1 MNRIPMVIIIRFA
14 NEGKLIFRN
23 VRKNLQ
29 DYMIYFLTLMISV
42 SMFYAFN
49 SVQTQPALKDLDA
62 TKQLLSDQLGILL
75 STLSVVVAIVLA
87 FLILYANQFL
97 LRRRKKELGIY
108 TLLGMEKGRISRI
121 FAGETL
127 CVGLLSLV
135 SGLILGL
142 FLSQGLS
149 IFSLRLFAIDMSNFQ
164 VVFSVSALKKTIVCF
179 ALIFL
184 IVMIFNVRTVSSVKL
199 VDLLIA
205 SRKNEDRHIKNK
217 TAQIGIAVF
226 SVICMVSSGAIIQ
239 HYGILPSRENPWFQI
254 AIILLSVG
262 TVLFF
267 FSISTASLTA
277 IQADRNFY
285 LKGLNT
291 FFIRQIGS
299 KIQTDFLTMSVVCGL
314 LTVSI
319 CGLSV
324 GISSALT
331 MNEAAR
337 LALPYDLNVVAD
349 IDVSGETDIASYL
362 KSRDADM
369 DLYAENVIQISLYE
383 AEITYG
389 SLFEGQEL
397 NLWHIDSE
405 IPQMGVCVISVS
417 DFNRA
422 LAVQGKP
429 PIELADN
436 EFLLNCNYKGTMQ
449 YIDTFLQSGKEIVL
463 GGSAL
468 QSGRDK
474 PLTETYWMTSVGN
487 NDRGTF
493 IVPDYITSSLKK
505 DVNILLVQ
513 YKPGT
518 NTDEV
523 LQKMIPIGLEWETE
537 GYRYTEK
544 NMMSSMYYGSCALLV
559 FLCCY
564 IGLVFLL
571 ICAALLSL
579 KQLTETADNIYRYG
593 LLQKLGTD
601 SQLLCGALFKQIA
614 IFFVAPL
621 LLAGI
626 FSAFGTSK
634 ITAVVEEFL
643 NMHIATNIGGTV
655 LMFLIVYGGYFIAT
669 YLSCK
674 HMVMENQ
681 IEELEI

>member
-1 MNRIPMVIIIRFA
+1 MKIR
-14 NEGKLIFRN
+14 KLIFRN

-29 DYMIYFLTLMISV
+29 DYLIYFLTLMISV

-49 SVQTQPALKDLDA
+49 SVQTQPALNDLDA
-62 TKQLLSDQLGILL
+62 TKQLLSNQLGILL
-75 STLSVVVAIVLA
+75 STLSVVIAIVLA

-97 LRRRKKELGIY
+97 LKRRKKELGIY
-108 TLLGMEKGRISRI
+108 TLLGMEKGKISRI

-127 CVGLLSLV
+127 CVGIISLV

-142 FLSQGLS
+142 LLSQGLS
-149 IFSLRLFAIDMSNFQ
+149 IFSLRLFAVDMSKFQ
-164 VVFSVSALKKTIVCF
+164 IVFSMSALKKTIGCF

-184 IVMIFNVRTVSSVKL
+184 IVMIFNVQTVSSVKL
-199 VDLLIA
+199 IDLLTA

-217 TAQIGIAVF
+217 TAQICFATL
-226 SVICMVSSGAIIQ
+226 SVVCMVSSGVIIQ
-239 HYGILPSRENPWFQI
+239 HYGILPSRENSWFQI
-254 AIILLSVG
+254 AVILLAVG
-262 TVLFF
+262 TALFF
-267 FSISTASLTA
+267 FSISAVLLTA
-277 IQADRNFY
+277 IQADKNLY

-291 FFIRQIGS
+291 FLSRQIGS
-299 KIQTDFLTMSVVCGL
+299 KIQTDFLTMSVICGL

-319 CGLSV
+319 CSLSV

-331 MNEAAR
+331 MNETSKA
-337 LALPYDLNVVAD
+337 ALPYDLNVISDTD
-349 IDVSGETDIASYL
+349 ISGETDITSYL
-362 KSRDADM
+362 KSRDVDM
-369 DLYAENVIQISLYE
+369 DIYAENAIQISLYE

-389 SLFEGQEL
+389 NLFEGQKI
-397 NLWHIDSE
+397 NLWNIDRE
-405 IPQMGVCVISVS
+405 IPGIGVCVISVS

-422 LAVQGKP
+422 LALQGKAP
-429 PIELADN
+429 VELADN

-463 GGSAL
+463 GGAAL
-468 QSGRDK
+468 QPGSEK

-493 IVPDYITSSLKK
+493 IVPDQIASSLKK
-505 DVNILLVQ
+505 DINILLVQ

-544 NMMSSMYYGSCALLV
+544 NMLSSMYYGSCALLV

-601 SQLLCGALFKQIA
+601 SHLLFGTLFKQIA

-621 LLAGI
+621 FLAGI
-626 FSAFGTSK
+626 FSSFGIFK
-634 ITAVVEEFL
+634 ITAIVEEFL
-643 NMHIATNIGGTV
+643 NMHISTNIGVTV

-674 HMVMENQ
+674 HMVMERQ
-681 IEELEI
+681 IEEFFYS

>member
-1 MNRIPMVIIIRFA
+1 MTSVNSVNSVNIVNA
-14 NEGKLIFRN
+14 GKLIFRN

-49 SVQTQPALKDLDA
+49 SIQTQPALNDLDA

-75 STLSVVVAIVLA
+75 SALSVVVAIVLA

-97 LRRRKKELGIY
+97 LKRRKKELGIY
-108 TLLGMEKGRISRI
+108 TLLGMEKGKISRI
-121 FAGETL
+121 FVGETL
-127 CVGLLSLV
+127 CVGILSLV

-142 FLSQGLS
+142 LLSQGLS
-149 IFSLRLFAIDMSNFQ
+149 IFSLRLFAVDMDNFQ
-164 VVFSVSALKKTIVCF
+164 IVFSMSALKKTIGCF

-199 VDLLIA
+199 IDLLTA
-205 SRKNEDRHIKNK
+205 SRKNEVMALKNK
-217 TAQIGIAVF
+217 TAQICFAIL
-226 SVICMVSSGAIIQ
+226 SVICIFSSGAIIQ
-239 HYGILPSRENPWFQI
+239 HYGILPSQENSWFQI
-254 AIILLSVG
+254 AVILLAAG
-262 TVLFF
+262 TALFF
-267 FSISTASLTA
+267 FSVSVVLLTA
-277 IQADRNFY
+277 IQANRTLY

-291 FFIRQIGS
+291 FLSRQIGS
-299 KIQTDFLTMSVVCGL
+299 KIQTDFLTMSIVCSL

-331 MNEAAR
+331 MNENSKA
-337 LALPYDLNVVAD
+337 ALPYDLNVFAD
-349 IDVSGETDIASYL
+349 IDVSGETDIISYL
-362 KSRDADM
+362 KSRDVDM
-369 DLYAENVIQISLYE
+369 DIYAESAVQISLYE
-383 AEITYG
+383 AELTYG
-389 SLFEGQEL
+389 SLFEGQDL
-397 NLWHIDSE
+397 NLWRIDSS
-405 IPQMGVCVISVS
+405 IPETAVCVISVS

-422 LAVQGKP
+422 LALQGKS

-463 GGSAL
+463 SGTTL
-468 QSGRDK
+468 QPGRDN

-487 NDRGTF
+487 NDRGTL
-493 IVPDYITSSLKK
+493 IVPDHIAVSLVKEA
-505 DVNILLVQ
+505 NILLVQ
-513 YKPGT
+513 YSLGI

-523 LQKMIPIGLEWETE
+523 LQKMIPIGLEWETL

-544 NMMSSMYYGSCALLV
+544 NMLSGMYYGSCALLV

-593 LLQKLGTD
+593 LLQKLGAD
-601 SQLLCGALFKQIA
+601 SRLLFGALFKQIA
-614 IFFVAPL
+614 IFFIVPL

-626 FSAFGTSK
+626 FSAFGVGK
-634 ITAVVEEFL
+634 ITAIVEEFL
-643 NMHIATNIGGTV
+643 NMHISTNIGVTV

-674 HMVMENQ
+674 HMVVEKQ
-681 IEELEI
+681 IEELEV

>member
-1 MNRIPMVIIIRFA
+1 MA
-14 NEGKLIFRN
+14 EGKLIFRN

-49 SVQTQPALKDLDA
+49 SVQTQPALNDLDA
-62 TKQLLSDQLGILL
+62 TRQLLSDQLGILL
-75 STLSVVVAIVLA
+75 SALSVVVAIVLA

-97 LRRRKKELGIY
+97 LKRRKKELGIY
-108 TLLGMEKGRISRI
+108 TLLGMEKGKISQI

-127 CVGLLSLV
+127 CVGMISLV

-142 FLSQGLS
+142 LLSQGLS

-164 VVFSVSALKKTIVCF
+164 IIFSMSALKKTIGCF
-179 ALIFL
+179 TLIFM

-199 VDLLIA
+199 IDLLTA
-205 SRKNEDRHIKNK
+205 SRKNEAITLKNK
-217 TAQIGIAVF
+217 AAQICFAML
-226 SVICMVSSGAIIQ
+226 SLICIFSSGAIIQ
-239 HYGILPSRENPWFQI
+239 HYGILPSRGNSWFQI
-254 AIILLSVG
+254 AVILLAVG
-262 TVLFF
+262 TALFF
-267 FSISTASLTA
+267 FSISAVLLTA
-277 IQADRNFY
+277 IQADKNLY

-291 FFIRQIGS
+291 FLSRQIGS
-299 KIQTDFLTMSVVCGL
+299 KVQTDFLTMSVVCGL
-314 LTVSI
+314 LTVAI

-331 MNEAAR
+331 MNETSKA
-337 LALPYDLNVVAD
+337 ALPYDLNVFAD
-349 IDVSGETDIASYL
+349 VDVSGETDIISYL
-362 KSRDADM
+362 KSRDVDM
-369 DLYAENVIQISLYE
+369 DIYAEDVTQINLYE

-397 NLWHIDSE
+397 NLWNIDSE
-405 IPQMGVCVISVS
+405 IPGIGVYVISVS

-422 LAVQGKP
+422 LALQGKSP
-429 PIELADN
+429 VELADN
-436 EFLLNCNYKGTMQ
+436 EFLLNCNYKGTMK

-463 GGSAL
+463 GGATL
-468 QSGRDK
+468 QPNRNES
-474 PLTETYWMTSVGN
+474 LTETYWMTSVGN

-493 IVPDYITSSLKK
+493 IVPDHIAVSLMK
-505 DVNILLVQ
+505 DANILLVQ
-513 YKPGT
+513 YKSGT

-523 LQKMIPIGLEWETE
+523 IQKMIPIGLEWETE

-544 NMMSSMYYGSCALLV
+544 NMLSGMYYGSCALLV

-593 LLQKLGTD
+593 LLQKLGAD
-601 SQLLCGALFKQIA
+601 SRLLFGALFKQIA
-614 IFFVAPL
+614 IFFIAPL

-626 FSAFGTSK
+626 FSAFGIGK
-634 ITAVVEEFL
+634 ITAIVEEFL
-643 NMHIATNIGGTV
+643 NMHISTNIGVTV

-674 HMVMENQ
+674 HMVMEKQ
-681 IEELEI
+681 IEELEV

>member
-1 MNRIPMVIIIRFA
+1 VKPVT
-14 NEGKLIFRN
+14 EVKLIFRN
-23 VRKNLQ
+23 VMKNLQ
-29 DYMIYFLTLMISV
+29 DYKIYFLTLMISV

-49 SVQTQPALKDLDA
+49 SVQTQPALNNLDA
-62 TKQLLSDQLGILL
+62 TRQLLSDQLGILL
-75 STLSVVVAIVLA
+75 SVLSVVIAIVLA

-97 LRRRKKELGIY
+97 LKRRKKELGIY
-108 TLLGMEKGRISRI
+108 TLLGMEKGKISKI

-127 CVGLLSLV
+127 CVGMLSLV

-149 IFSLRLFAIDMSNFQ
+149 IFSLRLFAVDMDNFQ
-164 VVFSVSALKKTIVCF
+164 IVFSMSALKKTIGCF

-184 IVMIFNVRTVSSVKL
+184 IIMLFNVRTVSSVKL
-199 VDLLIA
+199 IELLTA
-205 SRKNEDRHIKNK
+205 SRKNEVMALKNK
-217 TAQIGIAVF
+217 TAQICFTVL
-226 SVICMVSSGAIIQ
+226 SLICIFSSGALIQ
-239 HYGILPSRENPWFQI
+239 HYGILPSQENSWFQI
-254 AIILLSVG
+254 AIILLAVG
-262 TVLFF
+262 TALFF
-267 FSISTASLTA
+267 FSISAVLLTA
-277 IQADRNFY
+277 IQADRNIY

-291 FFIRQIGS
+291 FLSRQIGS

-314 LTVSI
+314 LTISI

-331 MNEAAR
+331 MNETSKA
-337 LALPYDLNVVAD
+337 ALPYDLNVFAD
-349 IDVSGETDIASYL
+349 IDVSGETDIISYL
-362 KSRDADM
+362 KSRDVDM
-369 DLYAENVIQISLYE
+369 DIYAENAVQISIYE

-389 SLFEGQEL
+389 NLFNEQDL
-397 NLWHIDSE
+397 KLWRIDSA
-405 IPQMGVCVISVS
+405 IPETAVCVISIS
-417 DFNRA
+417 DFNKA
-422 LAVQGKP
+422 LALQGEA

-449 YIDTFLQSGKEIVL
+449 YIDTFLKSGKEIVL
-463 GGSAL
+463 SGATLQLGSN
-468 QSGRDK
+468 K
-474 PLTETYWMTSVGN
+474 PLTETYCMTSVGN
-487 NDRGTF
+487 NDRGTI
-493 IVPDYITSSLKK
+493 IVPDYIAASLTK
-505 DVNILLVQ
+505 DTNILLVQ
-513 YKPGT
+513 YKPDT

-523 LQKMIPIGLEWETE
+523 LQKMIPIGLEWETL

-544 NMMSSMYYGSCALLV
+544 NMLSGMYYGSCALLV

-593 LLQKLGTD
+593 LLQKLGAD
-601 SQLLCGALFKQIA
+601 SRLLFGALFKQIA

-626 FSAFGTSK
+626 YSAFAVGK

-643 NMHIATNIGGTV
+643 NMNISTNISITV

-674 HMVMENQ
+674 HMVEEKQ
-681 IEELEI
+681 IEELEV